1 MPARPHRWLP
11 ALALAAAFSADALA
25 GAFGVSPIRVD
36 LDPGARTGMVTVS
49 NDDERKL
56 YFQLKLFEWKQ
67 SSSGEDLLAESSD
80 LIFFPQIL
88 TVEPKEKRLIRVG
101 IKSPPAGPERAF
113 RLFIEELPDPNET
126 PGGGAQVAVRLR
138 FGVPIFLSAGKGEA
152 LTEVGAIDS
161 ARGVIRVAI
170 RNNGTRTIRFEEV
183 SARAGDKV
191 VAKAAGWYVFPGA
204 TRSFSLPVA
213 REECPVPR
221 SLEIRAAGEGK
232 ELRRTAEVTSEVCT
246 P

>member
-1 MPARPHRWLP
+1 MPARAHRWP
-11 ALALAAAFSADALA
+11 AALALAAAFSVDALA
-25 GAFGVSPIRVD
+25 GAFGVSPIRLD

-49 NDDERKL
+49 NDDERRL

-67 SSSGEDLLAESSD
+67 SPSGEDLLAESSD
-80 LIFFPQIL
+80 LVFFPQIL
-88 TVEPKEKRLIRVG
+88 TVEPKEKRLVRVG

-113 RLFIEELPDPNET
+113 RLFIEELPDPNEA

-152 LTEVGAIDS
+152 LPELGAVDS
-161 ARGVIRVAI
+161 SKGMIRVAI
-170 RNNGTRTIRFEEV
+170 RNTGSRQIRFEEV
-183 SARAGDKV
+183 TARAGDKV

-204 TRSFSLPVA
+204 TRSFSLPIA
-213 REECPVPR
+213 REDCPVPR

-232 ELRRTAEVTSEVCT
+232 DIRTTVEVSSDLCT